1 MQTLPSKL
9 SVCLYSAK
17 WYTFYVSFSDLS
29 VLLFP
34 PPFDSGSTCPC
45 PLGGPAHE
53 TLAGITHDICMLL
66 ETRVNV
72 RCVLTD
78 FSKTIDPLFTVSARF
93 LIFIACMD
101 HCFSPSECSIILTL
115 VLDVC
120 INQ

>member
-1 MQTLPSKL
+1 MCPFQICPSSCSLHL
-9 SVCLYSAK
+9 STVDVHA
-17 WYTFYVSFSDLS
+17 
-29 VLLFP
+29 
-34 PPFDSGSTCPC
+34 PC